1 MPVTAKEVTAE
12 EIKALKTVAN
22 LANGESLSRYE
33 LEKLSRLDLIEPCAA
48 GVCLSVKGQEILVK
62 RK

>member
-1 MPVTAKEVTAE
+1 MPVTAK

-22 LANGESLSRYE
+22 PANGEVLSRYE

-48 GVCLSVKGQEILVK
+48 GVCLSVRGKEIVSK